1 MRSPGHASRFA
12 SGRARST
19 PHGPR
24 RVKALSEFAETSGDA
39 FERSEREKQ
48 STAADASTTIRSR
61 QRHAGPR
68 RARLERATL
77 VRRAFR
83 AQGAQ
88 LETQEERDDEHA
100 QKAGGDDADAASG
113 QGRKHGEPLRVRPG
127 EKRWRIEVDPARRV
141 PGLVVHERRGIEDDE
156 RPRRE
161 GREDHARAPGT
172 EQPDTGPPAQGGEE
186 DRREVVE
193 EARAEDA
200 PTLPL
205 GVPGVEQQRGEPYE
219 RERAQPPR
227 DLARPA
233 PRPRERPERED
244 EVRRVHEESA
254 RGRDEEPGQTGRE
267 RRVERLDAVAP
278 LQRRAEREVV
288 GDEKR
293 RGRPPR
299 AREGDDEAAPP
310 EAAEGPRDQARPPA

>member
-1 MRSPGHASRFA
+1 MRSRGHASRFA
-12 SGRARST
+12 SGRARSA

-24 RVKALSEFAETSGDA
+24 RVKAVSEFAETGGDA

-61 QRHAGPR
+61 QRHAGLR
-68 RARLERATL
+68 RARLERPTL
-77 VRRAFR
+77 VRRTFR

-172 EQPDTGPPAQGGEE
+172 EQPDTGPPAEGGEE

-193 EARAEDA
+193 EARPEDA
-200 PTLPL
+200 PAPPL
-205 GVPGVEQQRGEPYE
+205 GVRGVEQQRGEPYE

-244 EVRRVHEESA
+244 KVRRGHEEAA
-254 RGRDEEPGQTGRE
+254 RGREEEAGQTRREPRGGR
-267 RRVERLDAVAP
+267 VDAGAP
-278 LQRRAEREVV
+278 LGRPARSGGGGGR
-288 GDEKR
+288 GG
-293 RGRPPR
+293 RGRP
-299 AREGDDEAAPP
+299 AP
-310 EAAEGPRDQARPPA
+310 GP